1 MVNTEKVLA
10 SISLADDTGSGSV
23 DKSDA
28 PLDRL
33 AAWAEN
39 LSVETNGI
47 ERVTEEQREQNTT
60 KVWNACTFW

>member
-28 PLDRL
+28 HLDRL
-33 AAWAEN
+33 AAWAKN

-47 ERVTEEQREQNTT
+47 ERVTEEPREQNTT